1 MSLVYVCMRAA
12 YLSIWRV
19 FHRHKNANSGNEMNL
34 TNVWLYIVWLR
45 HTPTISFKCLN
56 GPPMIPLCHSGF
68 RLNPQQFLVGICS
81 LPLTVFHIIW
91 ALGFA
96 SMKRSATKRV
106 RVKVRRK
113 VRIKRK
119 DKQHSARPTPK
130 LALPAPPPLHNSLL
144 RDNHSHISD
153 ACHHPH
159 HHHHPSDPR
168 THLYQC
174 YSATPYH
181 CHHHCHLPHPP
192 KPPSAQERKVDKVP
206 SANQGSNDGS
216 SEWKGSNHHLS
227 TCQNMSKSHP

>member
-1 MSLVYVCMRAA
+1 MYVCMRAA

-130 LALPAPPPLHNSLL
+130 LALPAPPAPPQLTASGQSQPHKRRLPPPPPPSPPKRPAHTSLPMLL
-144 RDNHSHISD
+144 RYPLPLPPLPPLPPPPPPQTSKR
-153 ACHHPH
+153 A
-159 HHHHPSDPR
+159 R
-168 THLYQC
+168 TKSRQ
-174 YSATPYH
+174 
-181 CHHHCHLPHPP
+181 
-192 KPPSAQERKVDKVP
+192 
-206 SANQGSNDGS
+206 S
-216 SEWKGSNHHLS
+216 SFR
-227 TCQNMSKSHP
+227 

>member
-1 MSLVYVCMRAA
+1 MRWTSQMCGYILYGCAI
-12 YLSIWRV
+12 LPV
-19 FHRHKNANSGNEMNL
+19 L
-34 TNVWLYIVWLR
+34 NVLMTHLWFLFAILASDW
-45 HTPTISFKCLN
+45 TLN
-56 GPPMIPLCHSGF
+56 TF
-68 RLNPQQFLVGICS
+68 WVGICS

-181 CHHHCHLPHPP
+181 CHHCHHCHLPHPP